1 MVVEVAVFRG
11 HQGFQQVRRHL
22 VDLDQDAVFEVL
34 RINAA
39 DHQRLQAN
47 HVELAAI
54 GPGKPRHIVAREANA
69 NELRHL
75 HALVELEATGV
86 EIDGVAVD
94 RRRARA
100 VGRAFTAIAQGIE
113 FGEEVVLA
121 QFLADEQLQR
131 PGIDLG
137 RNGPALAGELLL
149 DDGIEVDR
157 EAGNDHQADQAE
169 LQGPAQPGAR
179 AASRAFLRG
188 TRVSSSSHGGGLY
201 ALCNGWAGALW
212 RYAGTAPL
220 TIMAHSNSLPPEGFP
235 VSQALI
241 TALQNPA
248 LYPHP
253 VDGFQLIETHISWV
267 LLTGEYAYKIKK
279 PMNFGFLDF
288 TGLDQRQHF
297 CNEELRLNQRLTE
310 GLYLEVLPITGSVDA
325 PQIGGEGE
333 AIEYVLKMRQF
344 PQGQM
349 LNTLQAN
356 GELNAAHIDQMAR
369 QIAEFHLQ
377 APRVPVEHPLGTPD
391 SVMAPVEQ
399 NFEQIRPF
407 LSDKAD
413 LQQLDALQAWAR
425 SSFERLHGLLEK
437 RKANGFIRECHG
449 DIHLGNATLIDGK
462 VVIFD
467 CIEFNEPFRLTDVY
481 ADTGFL
487 AMDLEDRGLK
497 CLARRFISQYLELTG
512 DYEGLELL
520 NFYKAY
526 RALVRAKVAL
536 FSMPADADGVQRA
549 TTLRT
554 YRNYANLA
562 ESYSAIPSRLL
573 AITHGVSAVGK
584 SHVAMRMVEALGAV
598 RVRSDVERKRLFG
611 EQQQADAGQLSTGI
625 YDQDASV
632 ATYQRLHEVA
642 ATVLRA
648 GFPVVLD
655 ATYLKRDQ
663 RQAAA
668 DIASQTG
675 VPFLILDCHA
685 PDAVIASWLEQRRA
699 ENTDPSDATLEVVKA
714 QQASREPLSAQELV
728 QSTRVD
734 TQSAGSMDQV
744 IEQIRQRLPG
754 L

>member
-1 MVVEVAVFRG
+1 M
-11 HQGFQQVRRHL
+11 
-22 VDLDQDAVFEVL
+22 
-34 RINAA
+34 
-39 DHQRLQAN
+39 
-47 HVELAAI
+47 
-54 GPGKPRHIVAREANA
+54 
-69 NELRHL
+69 
-75 HALVELEATGV
+75 
-86 EIDGVAVD
+86 
-94 RRRARA
+94 
-100 VGRAFTAIAQGIE
+100 
-113 FGEEVVLA
+113 
-121 QFLADEQLQR
+121 
-131 PGIDLG
+131 
-137 RNGPALAGELLL
+137 
-149 DDGIEVDR
+149 
-157 EAGNDHQADQAE
+157 
-169 LQGPAQPGAR
+169 
-179 AASRAFLRG
+179 
-188 TRVSSSSHGGGLY
+188 
-201 ALCNGWAGALW
+201 
-212 RYAGTAPL
+212 
-220 TIMAHSNSLPPEGFP
+220 
-235 VSQALI
+235 SQALI
-241 TALQNPA
+241 NALQNPA

-253 VDGFQLIETHISWV
+253 VESFQLIETHISWV

-288 TGLDQRQHF
+288 TELSQRGHF
-297 CNEELRLNQRLTE
+297 CREELRLNQRLTD
-310 GLYLEVLPITGSVDA
+310 GLYLEVLPITGSIEA
-325 PQIGGEGE
+325 PRLGGEGE
-333 AIEYVLKMRQF
+333 VIEYALKMRQF

-356 GELNAAHIDQMAR
+356 GELTADHIDQMAR
-369 QIAEFHLQ
+369 QIAEFHLR
-377 APRVPVEHPLGTPD
+377 APKVAVDHPLGTPD

-413 LQQLDALQAWAR
+413 LEQLDALQAWAR
-425 SSFERLHGLLEK
+425 SSFDRLHGLLEA

-481 ADTGFL
+481 ADTAFL

-536 FSMPADADGVQRA
+536 FSMPANADGVQRA

-584 SHVAMRMVEALGAV
+584 SHVAMRLVEALGAV

-611 EQQQADAGQLSTGI
+611 EQQQESAGQLQAGI
-625 YDQDASV
+625 YDQDSSQ
-632 ATYQRLHEVA
+632 ATYQRLHELA
-642 ATVLRA
+642 AIILRA

-655 ATYLKRDQ
+655 ATYLKREQ

-668 DIASQTG
+668 EVASETG
-675 VPFLILDCHA
+675 VPFLILDCNA
-685 PDAVIASWLEQRRA
+685 PDAVIASWLAQRQADRS
-699 ENTDPSDATLEVVKA
+699 DPSDATLEVVQA
-714 QQASREPLSAQELV
+714 QQSSRDPLDEQEVLQSKRV
-728 QSTRVD
+728 QTNES
-734 TQSAGSMDQV
+734 GSLDLL
-744 IEQIRQRLPG
+744 IKQIRQRLPG